1 MLGRAAYW
9 FRAWDGWQ
17 AHLHRLTK
25 TELGPALLA
34 ALAARLRRQPVG
46 FAVDTVRG
54 RGERVAAP
62 GRK

>member
-1 MLGRAAYW
+1 MHGRAAYW

-17 AHLHRLTK
+17 AHLHRLTN
-25 TELGPALLA
+25 TGPSPVLFATLA
-34 ALAARLRRQPVG
+34 THLRRQPVG
-46 FAVDTVRG
+46 FAVDTVQG